1 MPGQTNAMSMK
12 KLRTKKQNAL
22 SALGG
27 ALVGILNGMLGAGGG
42 MLAVP
47 MLKMLGL
54 EQTKSHAT
62 AVAVIFPLSILST
75 VTYLLLGHFELD
87 QAAVYLLPGAVGA
100 LAGGLLLSKIP
111 APWLRKIFACFMIW
125 AGIRMVMK

>member
-1 MPGQTNAMSMK
+1 MK
-12 KLRTKKQNAL
+12 KEQKKQNVL

-42 MLAVP
+42 MLVVP
-47 MLKMLGL
+47 MLKKLGL
-54 EQTKSHAT
+54 EQTKAHAT
-62 AVAVIFPLSILST
+62 AVAVIFPLSILSSIA
-75 VTYLLLGHFELD
+75 YLLLGHFELG
-87 QAAVYLLPGAVGA
+87 QASFYLLPGAIGA
-100 LAGGLLLSKIP
+100 LLGALLLAKIP

>member
-1 MPGQTNAMSMK
+1 MPGQTNPMN
-12 KLRTKKQNAL
+12 TKKQNIL

-27 ALVGILNGMLGAGGG
+27 ALVGVLNGMLGAGGG
-42 MLAVP
+42 MLVVP
-47 MLKMLGL
+47 MLKKLGL

-62 AVAVIFPLSILST
+62 AVAVIFPLSVLST
-75 VTYLLLGHFELD
+75 AAYLLLGHFELG
-87 QAAVYLLPGAVGA
+87 QAVVYLLPGAAGA
-100 LAGGLLLSKIP
+100 LLGALLLSKIP